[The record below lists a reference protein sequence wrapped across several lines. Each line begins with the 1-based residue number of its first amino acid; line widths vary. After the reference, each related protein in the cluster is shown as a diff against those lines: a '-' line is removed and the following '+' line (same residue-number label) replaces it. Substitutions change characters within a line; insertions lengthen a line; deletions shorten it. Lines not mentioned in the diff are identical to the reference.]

1 MLIVDYDT
9 FIRMPAG
16 TIFAPY
22 TPCVFEERLEI
33 KVDHGCEYNG
43 KWGFNGTMP
52 LEPWLGDIGPFDF
65 GQWDTTLETYDGDS
79 NDASDYKMFAVLEK
93 HEVERLIDALH
104 WAMDGCPCE
113 FENYVSYETMKD
125 RIKGEGK

>member
-1 MLIVDYDT
+1 MIIVDYDT

-22 TPCVFEERLEI
+22 TPCVFEDRFEI

-43 KWGFNGTMP
+43 KWCFNGTMP

-113 FENYVSYETMKD
+113 FETYVD
-125 RIKGEGK
+125 RESLGRGK